1 MGRTNPSAANNTA
14 AFSQLQAENDALKKE
29 NRDLRQ
35 KLARKI
41 LLIIG
46 ICRFVINFRIPI
58 NKYDVVIRTVADQEG
73 NIVRFY
79 VFKFL

>member
-35 KLARKI
+35 KLERMNE
-41 LLIIG
+41 LLL
-46 ICRFVINFRIPI
+46 N
-58 NKYDVVIRTVADQEG
+58 A
-73 NIVRFY
+73 
-79 VFKFL
+79 

>member
-35 KLARKI
+35 KLEQK
-41 LLIIG
+41 
-46 ICRFVINFRIPI
+46 
-58 NKYDVVIRTVADQEG
+58 E
-73 NIVRFY
+73 
-79 VFKFL
+79 